1 MSGVSDI
8 LARAAQRLDRAAAV
22 KNTLN
27 GKEGSA
33 SLMGGLGLGY
43 QFSVC
48 TFGGTITMGPCCRG
62 CHILIDSG
70 LTGVYAIDF
79 DLTGVVVK

>member
-33 SLMGGLGLGY
+33 KSDGRTGFGVPILSLHFWGDNY
-43 QFSVC
+43 N
-48 TFGGTITMGPCCRG
+48 GPLLSWLPHTDRLWFDRCI
-62 CHILIDSG
+62 CHRL
-70 LTGVYAIDF
+70 
-79 DLTGVVVK
+79 